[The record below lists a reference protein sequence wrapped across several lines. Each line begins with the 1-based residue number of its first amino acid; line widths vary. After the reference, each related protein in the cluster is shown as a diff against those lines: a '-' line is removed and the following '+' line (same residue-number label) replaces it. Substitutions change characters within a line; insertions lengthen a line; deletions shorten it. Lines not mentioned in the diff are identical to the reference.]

1 MKKLFLFTTLFFCFE
16 KLIAQK
22 EGVLTVKTA
31 MQIQQEAW
39 NAGNIDAFMKY
50 YWNNDSLKFIGS
62 KGITYGWQKTTDNY
76 KKSYPTKEAMGELT
90 FTLLET
96 TQLSKEYIYIIGK
109 WALKKEKPVGGHFT
123 LLWKKIKN
131 NWVIIADHTS

>member
-1 MKKLFLFTTLFFCFE
+1 MNYLLILTFAFFSS
-16 KLIAQK
+16 
-22 EGVLTVKTA
+22 VLNSQTKSISEVKSS
-31 MQIQQEAW
+31 MQFQQEAW